1 MPTPSPNPSVPAAA
15 RDLLALLQAAGTAA
29 LAHFSSE
36 VRVERKADGSPVTA
50 ADRAAEAVLL
60 DGIARLYPEDAAE
73 SEEGGR
79 IVGRGHEPARWVI
92 DPLDGTSAF
101 TEGLAHWG
109 PSLGRLEAREG
120 RPHVRAGATWLPR
133 LGEFWWVEAGDAHH
147 AVVREGVTSWRALR
161 ASLLARRVVYVPS
174 EVHTW
179 PAPLVWSGKARCL
192 GGTAAHLALVARG
205 SAGAA
210 VVGPGWSSWDVAA
223 GLALIVGCGGVV
235 WTIGPEQPIEVAGGG
250 RDACAWLPPV
260 GAPFVAGHPE
270 VVAELVA
277 ALPSTAGRER
287 FNAGEV
293 DAT

>member
-1 MPTPSPNPSVPAAA
+1 VPTSSTDSSVPAAA
-15 RDLLALLQAAGTAA
+15 RELLALLQEAGDAA
-29 LAHFSSE
+29 LRHFSPE

-60 DGIARLYPEDAAE
+60 AGIARLYPEDSAE

-79 IVGRGHEPARWVI
+79 LAGRDLAQAAARWVI

-109 PSLGRLEAREG
+109 PSLARLDSRG
-120 RPHVRAGATWLPR
+120 GGPFVRAGATWLPR
-133 LGEFWWVEAGDAHH
+133 LGEYWWVEGEHRLH
-147 AVVREGVTSWRALR
+147 AVVRDGTAAWRRLDGALVP
-161 ASLLARRVVYVPS
+161 RRVLYIPS
-174 EVHTW
+174 EMHTW
-179 PAPLVWSGKARCL
+179 SRPLPWQGKARCL

-223 GLALIVGCGGVV
+223 GLGLIVGCGGVV
-235 WTIGPEQPIEVAGGG
+235 QTIGSDQPMELGFAGGVV
-250 RDACAWLPPV
+250 LPP
-260 GAPFVAGHPE
+260 ASTPFVAGHPD

-277 ALPSTAGRER
+277 ALASIAGRER